1 VAIFID
7 LLENII
13 VTIFIGLLEYS
24 YIKLNY
30 YWKLFV

>member
-7 LLENII
+7 FIRKYYSDK
-13 VTIFIGLLEYS
+13 FIGLLEYS

-30 YWKLFV
+30 Y